1 MRLFLKL
8 LLFFPALAA
17 QAFDEKLA
25 LQESQAA
32 IGRQVGDFGFTSSE
46 GKDVSLR
53 ELRGKPL
60 VVHFIYTGC
69 FQVCPATTQVLATAV
84 AEAERTLGR
93 GSFRVASIG
102 FNQPFDGPGA
112 MKDFARKFGLASP
125 DWLFLSPDA
134 ASVARLA
141 ADFGFRYEPTA
152 AGFDHLLQA
161 TIVDANGRIYRQ
173 VYGESFAPPLFT
185 GALLQLAQN
194 APVAQNTLDA
204 AWEKV
209 KLLCT
214 VYDPAAGRYRL
225 NYAVF
230 IQIFVGAS
238 VVLAVLASLLV
249 EWRRRKRV
257 VDAHQI
263 RRRVAP

>member
-1 MRLFLKL
+1 MRLFFKL
-8 LLFFPALAA
+8 LLLLLPLGA
-17 QAFDEKLA
+17 QAFDEKAA
-25 LQESQAA
+25 LKESQAV
-32 IGRQVGDFGFTSSE
+32 IGTQVADFRFSTSE

-69 FQVCPATTQVLATAV
+69 FQVCPASTAYLARAV

-93 GSFRVASIG
+93 GAFRVASVG
-102 FNQPFDGPGA
+102 FNQPFDSPPA

-125 DWLFLSPDA
+125 DWLFLTPRGED
-134 ASVARLA
+134 VPRLA
-141 ADFGFRYEPTA
+141 AAFGFRYEATA

-173 VYGESFAPPLFT
+173 VYGESFDAPLFT
-185 GALLQLAQN
+185 GPLLQLAQN
-194 APVAQNTLDA
+194 APVEQNTLEA

-214 VYDPAAGRYRL
+214 VYDPTAGRYRL
-225 NYAVF
+225 NYSVF
-230 IQIFVGAS
+230 VQIFVGAT
-238 VVLAVLASLLV
+238 VVLAVLWGLFR
-249 EWRRRKRV
+249 EMRKGV
-257 VDAHQI
+257 
-263 RRRVAP
+263 

>member
-1 MRLFLKL
+1 MLRFASAL
-8 LLFFPALAA
+8 LLCFSVGAF
-17 QAFDEKLA
+17 AFDEKAA
-25 LQESQAA
+25 LKESQAV
-32 IGRQVGDFGFTSSE
+32 IGTQVGDYRFTSSE

-60 VVHFIYTGC
+60 VVHFVYTGC
-69 FQVCPATTQVLATAV
+69 FQVCPASTAYLARAV

-93 GSFRVASIG
+93 GAFRVASIG
-102 FNQPFDGPGA
+102 FNQPFDSPPA

-125 DWLFLSPDA
+125 DWLFLSPRGPD
-134 ASVARLA
+134 VPRLA
-141 ADFGFRYEPTA
+141 ADFGFRYEATT

-173 VYGESFAPPLFT
+173 VYGESFDPPLFT
-185 GALLQLAQN
+185 GPLLQLAQN
-194 APVAQNTLDA
+194 APVEQNTLEA

-214 VYDPAAGRYRL
+214 VYDPTAGRYRL

-230 IQIFVGAS
+230 IQIFVGAT
-238 VVLAVLASLLV
+238 VVLAVLGSLFV
-249 EWRRRKRV
+249 EWRRRKRGLTPF
-257 VDAHQI
+257 Q
-263 RRRVAP
+263 RS

>member
-1 MRLFLKL
+1 MRPWLSAFCFLFSFSVL
-8 LLFFPALAA
+8 
-17 QAFDEKLA
+17 AFDEKAA
-25 LQESQAA
+25 LKESQAA
-32 IGRQVGDFGFTSSE
+32 IGAQVGDFRFTSSE
-46 GKDVSLR
+46 GKDLSLR
-53 ELRGKPL
+53 DLRGKPL
-60 VVHFIYTGC
+60 VVHFVYTGC
-69 FQVCPATTQVLATAV
+69 FQVCPASTAYLARAV

-93 GSFRVASIG
+93 GAFRVASIG

-134 ASVARLA
+134 GSVARLA

-173 VYGESFAPPLFT
+173 VYGESFEPPLFT

-230 IQIFVGAS
+230 IQIFVGAT
-238 VVLAVLASLLV
+238 VVLAVLGSLLV

-263 RRRVAP
+263 RRRLAP